1 MKSNF
6 FPYLFKGIL
15 SICTVLFLTTVS
27 FAQLEPTENFKF
39 LKYFANS
46 NGGNSTFTRPYLLI
60 DPTELKGKLTKSG
73 TTSNKKVFSVSTLE
87 KKAFDLMNTRR
98 VSYGLKPVVWNE
110 DIARVARMHS
120 QSMALNKY
128 FSHQGIDGLW
138 VDERANRNGLKKWRA
153 ISENI
158 AYNRGYDNPAEFAI
172 ERWMKST
179 SHRNNALN
187 NRWEESGIGVAI
199 GIDGETIYFTQV
211 FIDK

>member
-1 MKSNF
+1 
-6 FPYLFKGIL
+6 
-15 SICTVLFLTTVS
+15 
-27 FAQLEPTENFKF
+27 
-39 LKYFANS
+39 
-46 NGGNSTFTRPYLLI
+46 
-60 DPTELKGKLTKSG
+60 
-73 TTSNKKVFSVSTLE
+73 
-87 KKAFDLMNTRR
+87 MNTRR

-158 AYNRGYDNPAEFAI
+158 AYNRGYDNPAEFAV

-179 SHRNNALN
+179 SHRKNALN

-199 GIDGETIYFTQV
+199 GMTVKRSILHKCLW
-211 FIDK
+211 DK